1 MKNNWRGN
9 ETEFFYSPVSSVPC
23 VETYAHDRLVVVVD
37 HGAVVDGICSVLLV
51 RSNYHSPGEGPGDY
65 EFSCDGRDI
74 VSYESVMVVNPDRH
88 FCSSHVDKET
98 GMKFVNWGDA

>member
-1 MKNNWRGN
+1 MMTGPLPTCRNCL
-9 ETEFFYSPVSSVPC
+9 YL
-23 VETYAHDRLVVVVD
+23 D
-37 HGAVVDGICSVLLV
+37 
-51 RSNYHSPGEGPGDY
+51 HSPGEGPGDY

-88 FCSSHVDKET
+88 FCSSHIDKET